1 MQRAAREKKRFKT
14 SGRNHGRPYVHSSDE
29 KIKCPCSGV
38 LITACCAD
46 ILMRSVLDA
55 RKFLFRNIKIFCQ
68 IFPLRQ
74 QTVYFSIVGVVVGR
88 IIHLSF
94 DFVEQ
99 FFKLWILFLPLLSLY
114 SRYRL
119 LSFSSAVIFFRT
131 MSTSGRSP
139 I

>member
-1 MQRAAREKKRFKT
+1 MQRAAREKKRFKRQEEIMVAIRST
-14 SGRNHGRPYVHSSDE
+14 LPDE

-99 FFKLWILFLPLLSLY
+99 FFKLLDSFLAVVVFIQQIP
-114 SRYRL
+114 L